1 VDQTGDVDED
11 SVPAASVG
19 SADRAALGD
28 VGNIEKGREPVNPTP
43 DSSVS
48 MWFAECGQ
56 GDPLVLLHPAPVD
69 SRAFA
74 ANVDGLARHFHIYA
88 PDRRGHG
95 HTPDPGGPMSFELM
109 ASDTIRF
116 LESVVGGPAH
126 LLGYSDGAVV
136 ALLTAMR
143 RPDLVR
149 RLVFA
154 AGVFH
159 RDGWADGVLDNDAD
173 PPEFMRDSYAEISP
187 DGREHFD
194 VVMAKLADEHRHEPS
209 LAERDLQTLATRTL
223 IMVGDDDEVRLEHAV
238 AMYRVIAD
246 AELAVV
252 PGTSHGLLPEKPEL
266 CNQII
271 TDFLGKDP
279 VPTFA
284 PIRRLASAVTT

>member
-1 VDQTGDVDED
+1 MTPKTGAA
-11 SVPAASVG
+11 PA
-19 SADRAALGD
+19 
-28 VGNIEKGREPVNPTP
+28 E
-43 DSSVS
+43 
-48 MWFAECGQ
+48 MWHAEHGQ
-56 GDPLVLLHPAPVD
+56 GQPLVLLHPAPVD

-74 ANVDGLARHFHIYA
+74 ANLDGLSRHFHLYT

-95 HTPDPGGPMSFELM
+95 HTPDPGGPLSYQLLATDMI
-109 ASDTIRF
+109 AF
-116 LESVVGGPAH
+116 LETVVRGPAF
-126 LLGYSDGAVV
+126 LLGYSDGAIV

-159 RDGWADGVLDNDAD
+159 RDGWADGVLDNDET
-173 PPEFMRDSYAEISP
+173 PPEFMRDSYAEVSP

-194 VVMAKLADEHRHEPS
+194 VVMAKLAAEHAGEPS
-209 LAERDLQTLATRTL
+209 LTKADLRSIATRTL
-223 IMVGDDDEVRLEHAV
+223 IMLGDDDEVRLEHAV
-238 AMYRVIAD
+238 TMYRSLPQ

-252 PGTSHGLLPEKPEL
+252 PGTSHGLLPEKPDL

-271 TDFLGKDP
+271 IDFLSKDP

-284 PIRRLASAVTT
+284 PIRRAAQVP